1 MVQLTLIYRE
11 SFEDKAV
18 NSAIWL
24 GKTLLNKLVNYSFRD
39 EITFL
44 EAGSDNSSSLR
55 VGDRFLSK

>member
-1 MVQLTLIYRE
+1 MIQLALIYRE
-11 SFEDKAV
+11 SFEDKTV

-39 EITFL
+39 EITFF

-55 VGDRFLSK
+55 IGGRFLSQ